1 MIPALP
7 SFTSSDDV
15 QMAFAAAGA
24 ATQSAD
30 EHADVNGEWQQRI
43 SRRALSVDD
52 AWTSLNRLSVS
63 GILLPSSPV
72 YSPWQYIDAKE
83 RKDEMKKKE
92 EEEEEGRKQIR
103 NRERERPS
111 SRPLFEMR
119 IDYQWGFT
127 EEPAGNKRE
136 L

>member
-52 AWTSLNRLSVS
+52 A
-63 GILLPSSPV
+63 
-72 YSPWQYIDAKE
+72 
-83 RKDEMKKKE
+83 
-92 EEEEEGRKQIR
+92 
-103 NRERERPS
+103 
-111 SRPLFEMR
+111 
-119 IDYQWGFT
+119 
-127 EEPAGNKRE
+127 
-136 L
+136 